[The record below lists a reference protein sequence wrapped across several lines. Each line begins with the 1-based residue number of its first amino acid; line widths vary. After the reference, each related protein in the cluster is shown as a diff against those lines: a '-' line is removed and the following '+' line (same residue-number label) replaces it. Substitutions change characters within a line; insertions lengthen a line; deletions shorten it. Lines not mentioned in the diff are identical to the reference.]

1 MIKWTKCLPRRILPK
16 KKKKYQRVED
26 KLGKRNIDGQK
37 RKKVAD
43 RGEPRKRSKKKI
55 IAASIIIAGFL
66 ALIAFAVMVFVFDI
80 GPVREIKS
88 SEGEAKVV
96 GSVAGFEVK
105 YEELRYITLLYRAEL
120 DSEIGKYETL
130 SDERKAEYEKVLE
143 EKVLEEIKS
152 NYVVLSLCKKYGVDT
167 DTRECRSAVN
177 DSIESLVD
185 ELGGKKEY
193 KAWLAENCL
202 TDALVRLMY
211 KVDYLES
218 ALLEKLSVDKTEI
231 KYTTANLDDFVKFV
245 MEDESYA
252 KVIHVFYP
260 REHDLYAQRGSDM
273 RSEAEATYKKLCSA
287 EGDEERYEY
296 MRTAIGKAPAVSGY
310 STFGFGNYITYGQ
323 MPEAY
328 ETAAF
333 SLGDYGISEIIEQ
346 QEGCYIIMRMPKDR
360 DEVAP
365 HAYEYIEYYR
375 YAVLKRIEDTQKE
388 AIKFEGNEYFDNI
401 RLVEIE

>member
-1 MIKWTKCLPRRILPK
+1 M
-16 KKKKYQRVED
+16 
-26 KLGKRNIDGQK
+26 GKRKIAGQTGK
-37 RKKVAD
+37 QVAKK
-43 RGEPRKRSKKKI
+43 GESGKKSKKKI

-66 ALIAFAVMVFVFDI
+66 SLIAFVVMIFVFDL

-88 SEGEAKVV
+88 SEEEALVV
-96 GSVAGFEVK
+96 GSVEGFDVK
-105 YEELRYITLLYRAEL
+105 YEELRYVTLLYRAEL
-120 DSEIGKYETL
+120 DSDIGKYDNL
-130 SDERKAEYEKVLE
+130 SDEGKAEYEKALE
-143 EKVLEEIKS
+143 DKVLEEIKS
-152 NYVVLSLCKKYGVDT
+152 NYVILSLCGKYGVDV
-167 DTRECRSAVN
+167 DTREVKRAVN

-193 KAWLAENCL
+193 KAWLAENNL

-218 ALLEKLSVDKTEI
+218 ALLEKLSADKTEI

-260 REHDLYAQRGSDM
+260 REHDLYTQRGSDM
-273 RSEAEATYKKLCSA
+273 RSEALATYNKLCSA
-287 EGDEERYEY
+287 ENDEERYEI
-296 MRTAIGKAPAVSGY
+296 MRTAIGKAPTVSGY
-310 STFGFGNYITYGQ
+310 SIFGFGNYITYGQ

-328 ETAAF
+328 ENAAF
-333 SLGDYGISEIIEQ
+333 SLDDYGISGIIEQ
-346 QEGCYIIMRMPKDR
+346 EEGCYIIMRMPKDR

-375 YAVLKRIEDTQKE
+375 YAVVKRLEDAQKE
-388 AIKFEGNEYFDNI
+388 AIKFEGNEYFDGI

>member
-1 MIKWTKCLPRRILPK
+1 MPK

-26 KLGKRNIDGQK
+26 KLGKRKIEGQS
-37 RKKVAD
+37 RKPVSRK
-43 RGEPRKRSKKKI
+43 GESGKKSKKKI

-66 ALIAFAVMVFVFDI
+66 ALIAFAVMIFIFDI

-88 SEGEAKVV
+88 SEEEAKVV
-96 GSVAGFEVK
+96 GSVSGFEVK

-120 DSEIGKYETL
+120 DSDMGKYETL
-130 SDERKAEYEKVLE
+130 SDERKAEYEKALE

-152 NYVVLSLCKKYGVDT
+152 NYVVLSLCKKYGVDI

-177 DSIESLVD
+177 ESIESLVD

-193 KAWLAENCL
+193 KAWLSENKL
-202 TDALVRLMY
+202 TDALIRLMY
-211 KVDYLES
+211 KVHYLES
-218 ALLEKLSVDKTEI
+218 ALLEKLSADKTEI
-231 KYTTANLDDFVKFV
+231 KYTTANLGDFIDFV

-273 RSEAEATYKKLCSA
+273 RSEALAAYERLCSA
-287 EGDEERYEY
+287 EDDEERYEI

-310 STFGFGNYITYGQ
+310 STFGFGSYITYGQ

-333 SLGDYGISEIIEQ
+333 SLGDYGISGIIEQ
-346 QEGCYIIMRMPKDR
+346 QEGCYIIMRLPKDE
-360 DEVAP
+360 DEVARN
-365 HAYEYIEYYR
+365 AYEYIEYYR
-375 YAVLKRIEDTQKE
+375 YAVLKGLEDAQKE
-388 AIKFEGNEYFDNI
+388 AIKFEENEYFDSI
-401 RLVEIE
+401 RLVEIK